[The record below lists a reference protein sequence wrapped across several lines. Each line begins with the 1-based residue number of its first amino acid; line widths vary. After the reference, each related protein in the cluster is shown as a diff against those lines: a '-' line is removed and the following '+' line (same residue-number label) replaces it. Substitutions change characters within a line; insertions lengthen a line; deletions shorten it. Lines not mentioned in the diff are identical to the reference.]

1 MTYLN
6 THIQSYVEKIQAALL
21 NDMVT
26 ENKLDLYDIA
36 SDMIAKNDKADFAL
50 ICQAYEVV
58 KHHLVG

>member
-1 MTYLN
+1 MN
-6 THIQSYVEKIQAALL
+6 TQVQNYVEKIQASLL

-26 ENKLDLYDIA
+26 ANKLDLYEIA
-36 SDMIAKNDKADFAL
+36 SDMIAKNDESDFAH